1 MKLKTLTVFVAALM
15 AFSCTNKK
23 QSEKKATENQKQEQ
37 TEVVKVTQVTNQPEN
52 FVDKKITVKGMVT
65 HVCRHGGKKLHI
77 SASDSDQ
84 KLRIKAGENM
94 SAFEREIEGSTVLA
108 TGKFIEERIDQEYV
122 EKLKKGDSEEHHEHA
137 GENHEHASKDTSE
150 NKKEA
155 QGVSE
160 EYIKELEQ
168 KIKNSEKGY
177 ISEYWLIA
185 SQVKKQ
191 TK

>member
-1 MKLKTLTVFVAALM
+1 MKLQAFAVLMVALM

-23 QSEKKATENQKQEQ
+23 QTDKKAKEDQNQDQV
-37 TEVVKVTQVTNQPEN
+37 EVVKVTQVTNQPDSYL
-52 FVDKKITVKGMVT
+52 DKKITVKGMVT

-77 SASDSDQ
+77 SASDSDK

-94 SAFEREIEGSTVLA
+94 SAFERELEGSTVEV
-108 TGKFIEERIDQEYV
+108 TGKFIEERIDQAYI
-122 EKLKKGDSEEHHEHA
+122 EKLKKGGSEEHHDHA
-137 GENHEHASKDTSE
+137 EENHDHAHKDTSE
-150 NKKEA
+150 NEKEA

-177 ISEYWLIA
+177 LSEYWLIA
-185 SQVKKQ
+185 EKVEKQ
-191 TK
+191 SK

>member
-1 MKLKTLTVFVAALM
+1 
-15 AFSCTNKK
+15 
-23 QSEKKATENQKQEQ
+23 
-37 TEVVKVTQVTNQPEN
+37 
-52 FVDKKITVKGMVT
+52 MVT

-84 KLRIKAGENM
+84 KLRIKAGKNM
-94 SAFEREIEGSTVLA
+94 SAFEREMEGSTVKV
-108 TGKFIEERIDQEYV
+108 TGKFIEERINQEYI
-122 EKLKKGDSEEHHEHA
+122 EKLKKGGSEEEHDHA
-137 GENHEHASKDTSE
+137 GENHDHAHNDSSKEKTD
-150 NKKEA
+150 A

-177 ISEYWLIA
+177 IAEYWLIA
-185 SQVKKQ
+185 EKVEKQ